1 MKEKSFISCFK
12 KVLKA
17 HVKLSGTAKKLDPF
31 EKWSFCCPSFYTTCR
46 TSATFFPAK
55 WWSYSRCIGI
65 HTRTPITEFE
75 NHPKKSHF
83 NFHAKNELGSQFR
96 KNVKGD
102 LFKSFFNTVSR
113 SKNYIE
119 TDQMH
124 VFIATRLWMTFFECF
139 MMNLNGITASMLYD
153 DAFGWWFMWNILSI
167 LDEIVKRRVLG
178 ANAFN
183 DKHRRC

>member
-1 MKEKSFISCFK
+1 MYFTIAFHCMKEKSFISCFK

-65 HTRTPITEFE
+65 HTRTPITEFK
-75 NHPKKSHF
+75 NHQKKVSF
-83 NFHAKNELGSQFR
+83 QCSCQKWAWLAISQKHKRRPF
-96 KNVKGD
+96 
-102 LFKSFFNTVSR
+102 FKSFFNTVSR

-153 DAFGWWFMWNILSI
+153 DAFGWWFMWNILSTGWNSEKKS
-167 LDEIVKRRVLG
+167 LRS
-178 ANAFN
+178 
-183 DKHRRC
+183 